1 MLCNPPCSRNCGTDP
16 QGRMQPAAI
25 LERFLD
31 RPRVA
36 ELRSVVD
43 VYGRAPGGLLANG
56 LAFAAL
62 FAAFP
67 VALVTLGVAG
77 WLVDDPTLQ
86 ARLAQAIRTLLP
98 PLSDLVDQALLTL
111 SDGAAITSAVGLVGL
126 VWTVSQF
133 YVTLD
138 VAIARIFADR
148 QERNVFRRAA
158 RGFVS
163 VAGLVGVVV
172 ALIVGGSLAAA
183 AEVLLPASSTALSG
197 LARVLGSLPVVTA
210 IGVLAIAIIYRV
222 VPPRA
227 PAARALWLPALVAG
241 VAIVALSQLFLFVAP
256 RLIGA
261 ALITGSLATAFVAL
275 AWLSF
280 TFQVLLLGAAWVQ
293 VRDDR
298 ATAQPGSSALA
309 GAAAP
314 AEPGRGGE

>member
-1 MLCNPPCSRNCGTDP
+1 MD
-16 QGRMQPAAI
+16 PAAI

-36 ELRSVVD
+36 VLRAVLD

-77 WLVDDPTLQ
+77 LLVDDPTLQ
-86 ARLAQAIRTLLP
+86 ARLARAIGTLLP
-98 PLSDLVDQALLTL
+98 PLRDLVDQALLAL
-111 SDGAAITSAVGLVGL
+111 SDGAAVTSAVGVVALI
-126 VWTVSQF
+126 WTVSQF

-138 VAIARIFADR
+138 VAFARVFADR
-148 QERNVFRRAA
+148 QERNVFRRTA
-158 RGFVS
+158 RGFIS
-163 VAGLVGVVV
+163 VAGLVGVIV

-183 AEVLLPASSTALSG
+183 AEAFLPSSSPSLAALG
-197 LARVLGSLPVVTA
+197 RVLRSVPVVATL
-210 IGVLAIAIIYRV
+210 GVVVIAIVYRV
-222 VPPRA
+222 VPPRS
-227 PAARALWLPALVAG
+227 PSWRAIWLPAVVAG
-241 VAIVALSQLFLFVAP
+241 VGIVALSQLFLFVAP

-261 ALITGSLATAFVAL
+261 ALVAGSLATAFIAL

-280 TFQVLLLGAAWVQ
+280 TFQALLLGAAWVR

-298 ATAQPGSSALA
+298 EVAAERPSALA

-314 AEPGRGGE
+314 TEAGGRGE